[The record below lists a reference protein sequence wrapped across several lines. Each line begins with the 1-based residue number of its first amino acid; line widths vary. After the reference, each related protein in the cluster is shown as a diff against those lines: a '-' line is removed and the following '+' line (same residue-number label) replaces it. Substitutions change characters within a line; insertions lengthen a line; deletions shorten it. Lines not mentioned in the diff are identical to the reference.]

1 MRKFFENLQYVTLV
15 LLIVGQCTVGSLFY
29 VGQVMYLVANVISV
43 TRCFALNRPMA
54 DKIKDICCLAI
65 TIGLL
70 FIKTFAIK
78 S

>member
-1 MRKFFENLQYVTLV
+1 MRKFFENLQYVTLI

-29 VGQVMYLVANVISV
+29 VGQAMYLVANVISV
-43 TRCFALNRPMA
+43 TRCFALNRPVA

>member
-70 FIKTFAIK
+70 FIKTFAIR